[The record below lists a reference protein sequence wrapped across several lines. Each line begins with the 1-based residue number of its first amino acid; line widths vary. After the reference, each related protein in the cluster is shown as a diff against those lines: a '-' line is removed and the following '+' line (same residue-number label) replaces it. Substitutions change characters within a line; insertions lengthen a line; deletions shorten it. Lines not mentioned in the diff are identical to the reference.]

1 MRWLLVFFVGVSHCG
16 IRTLRGENRSA
27 ESEWNHWCME
37 KKEYYGCADLKKQKK
52 KKIDSTPIW
61 DPPLAILIWDPGDRI

>member
-1 MRWLLVFFVGVSHCG
+1 MEPLVHGKEG
-16 IRTLRGENRSA
+16 ILWVCRL
-27 ESEWNHWCME
+27 E
-37 KKEYYGCADLKKQKK
+37 KAKK